1 MKNKIYELELNI
13 INNII
18 VYKLWLG
25 ANYKSLSV
33 LIFAVDGSREL
44 GGRCPR
50 GGGDT
55 GTAVT
60 VVTVVTT
67 SPSSG
72 RVLLSD

>member
-1 MKNKIYELELNI
+1 MIFTT
-13 INNII
+13 
-18 VYKLWLG
+18 YKLWLG

-44 GGRCPR
+44 GGPCPR

-60 VVTVVTT
+60 VVTT
-67 SPSSG
+67 SPSSS